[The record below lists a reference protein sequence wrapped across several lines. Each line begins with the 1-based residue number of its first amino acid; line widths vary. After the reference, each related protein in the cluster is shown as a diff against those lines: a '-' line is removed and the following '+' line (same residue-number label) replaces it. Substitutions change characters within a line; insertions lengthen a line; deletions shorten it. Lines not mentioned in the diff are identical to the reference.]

1 MKDIRPFGWVIIGI
15 NALIVVNF
23 FYGIS
28 GEDDST
34 VIGLAFI
41 FSLFISAIINI
52 PLYIIYRIT
61 DKKKRQCPACG
72 SKVPVG
78 LTVCETCMFDFRK
91 IAGGGSL
98 ESQD

>member
-1 MKDIRPFGWVIIGI
+1 MKDIRPFGWVIISI
-15 NALIVVNF
+15 NALIIINF

-28 GEDDST
+28 GVDDDT

-41 FSLFISAIINI
+41 FNLFLLAIINV

-61 DKKKRQCPACG
+61 DKKKRECPACG

-78 LTVCETCMFDFRK
+78 LTVCETCLHDFRK
-91 IAGGGSL
+91 
-98 ESQD
+98 